1 MTLPRFAV
9 PARLASLRAFAVHPF
24 PPGAGAARAL
34 RALRAGAACLAL
46 ASSWLAAPAAA
57 EVYRCESENGVPV
70 YQGTANG
77 RNCRPLDLAPL
88 TTIPAP
94 KLPATKPAA
103 GAAASGG
110 QGAQS
115 GGAARPSPGGFPKV
129 DSATQRDRD
138 GERRRI
144 LEDELRK
151 EEARL
156 GELKAVYKNGE
167 PDRLGDERNYQKY
180 LDRVQ
185 RLKDDIG
192 RSEGNIASIRRELGA
207 IRD

>member
-1 MTLPRFAV
+1 MKSH
-9 PARLASLRAFAVHPF
+9 RLATTLRAAGLAV
-24 PPGAGAARAL
+24 AGL
-34 RALRAGAACLAL
+34 CLA
-46 ASSWLAAPAAA
+46 ASASA
-57 EVYRCESENGVPV
+57 EVYRCESDSGVPV
-70 YQGTANG
+70 YQGTPNG
-77 RNCRPLDLAPL
+77 RNCRQIDLAPL

-94 KLPATKPAA
+94 KLPAARPAA
-103 GAAASGG
+103 GAAQA
-110 QGAQS
+110 
-115 GGAARPSPGGFPKV
+115 GGAARPSPNGFPKV
-129 DSATQRDRD
+129 DASTQRERD
-138 GERRRI
+138 SERRRI

-151 EEARL
+151 EETRL
-156 GELKAVYKNGE
+156 AELKAVYKDGE

>member
-1 MTLPRFAV
+1 MKSY
-9 PARLASLRAFAVHPF
+9 RLATTLRAAGLAV
-24 PPGAGAARAL
+24 AGL
-34 RALRAGAACLAL
+34 C
-46 ASSWLAAPAAA
+46 LAAPASA
-57 EVYRCESENGVPV
+57 EVYRCESDSGVPV
-70 YQGTANG
+70 YQGTPNG
-77 RNCRPLDLAPL
+77 RNCRQIDLAPL

-94 KLPATKPAA
+94 KLPAARPAA
-103 GAAASGG
+103 GAAQA
-110 QGAQS
+110 
-115 GGAARPSPGGFPKV
+115 GGAARPSPNGFPKV
-129 DSATQRDRD
+129 DASTQRERD
-138 GERRRI
+138 SERRRI

-151 EEARL
+151 EETRL
-156 GELKAVYKNGE
+156 AELKAVYKDGE

>member
-1 MTLPRFAV
+1 MTLRAAGLAV
-9 PARLASLRAFAVHPF
+9 
-24 PPGAGAARAL
+24 AGL
-34 RALRAGAACLAL
+34 C
-46 ASSWLAAPAAA
+46 LAAPASA
-57 EVYRCESENGVPV
+57 EVYRCESDSGVPV
-70 YQGTANG
+70 YQGTPNG
-77 RNCRPLDLAPL
+77 RNCRQIDLAPL

-94 KLPATKPAA
+94 KLPAARPAA
-103 GAAASGG
+103 GAAQA
-110 QGAQS
+110 
-115 GGAARPSPGGFPKV
+115 GGAARPSPNGFPKV
-129 DSATQRDRD
+129 DASTQRERD
-138 GERRRI
+138 SERRRI

-151 EEARL
+151 EETRL
-156 GELKAVYKNGE
+156 AELKAVYKDGE